1 MEITIQPS
9 PKPLCSLDQ
18 AIKCRNKIFFESTF
32 TNNIFHRWKYNVGNK
47 LFNFFFGL
55 KKQAQVPNLKQ
66 SMDLLLYQE
75 HYLLKNTQLW
85 KCPGNV

>member
-18 AIKCRNKIFFESTF
+18 AIKYRKKIFFESTF
-32 TNNIFHRWKYNVGNK
+32 TNNIFHRWEYNIGNK

-55 KKQAQVPNLKQ
+55 KKQAQVPNLK
-66 SMDLLLYQE
+66 LIL
-75 HYLLKNTQLW
+75 T
-85 KCPGNV
+85 G

>member
-32 TNNIFHRWKYNVGNK
+32 TNNIFRRWEYNIGNK
-47 LFNFFFGL
+47 LFNLFFGL
-55 KKQAQVPNLKQ
+55 KKQAQVPNLK
-66 SMDLLLYQE
+66 LIL
-75 HYLLKNTQLW
+75 T
-85 KCPGNV
+85 G

>member
-18 AIKCRNKIFFESTF
+18 ALKYRKKYFSNLHYF
-32 TNNIFHRWKYNVGNK
+32 TNNIFHRWEYNVGNK

-55 KKQAQVPNLKQ
+55 KKQAQVPNLK
-66 SMDLLLYQE
+66 LIL
-75 HYLLKNTQLW
+75 T
-85 KCPGNV
+85 G